1 MFKFAKTTTND
12 WRRLVFFVFSD
23 IIYTCMIPFLFNT
36 CGVMLKY
43 FIQNWFW
50 SFNSVEQTRKK
61 AFQLVSWPCY
71 TEICWRKILS
81 GFGNLAFI
89 LSVSNDVIIIQ
100 NGVGWKVNE
109 NGRLTYQVSV
119 HWNLFSIVTKQ
130 KVSSLYGSNRGSF
143 QSPKQTL
150 ISFSADKPWY

>member
-1 MFKFAKTTTND
+1 
-12 WRRLVFFVFSD
+12 
-23 IIYTCMIPFLFNT
+23 MIPFLLNT

-71 TEICWRKILS
+71 TEICWRKIPS
-81 GFGNLAFI
+81 GFGNLAVI
-89 LSVSNDVIIIQ
+89 LSVTNDVIIIQ
-100 NGVGWKVNE
+100 NGVGWKINE
-109 NGRLTYQVSV
+109 NGRLTYEVSV
-119 HWNLFSIVTKQ
+119 HWNLFSIVIKQ
-130 KVSSLYGSNRGSF
+130 KVSSIYGSNRGSF

-150 ISFSADKPWY
+150 ISFSADKPGY